1 MQKKVFQAQRE
12 GDEFF
17 ELVYDE
23 LRKIASSKMSKE
35 APYSTLQAT
44 ALVHEAWLRLGA
56 DQQPRW
62 DSKAHFYHSAAEA
75 MRRILIDRARKKSRK
90 RHGGELR
97 RDDVQDLDTISFDE
111 AEEEQFLAVNDAI
124 EAFAKL
130 HPEKAELVKLRYFVG
145 LTLREAGESLNIS
158 ERTAKRW
165 WAFSKAWLYDKIA
178 RS

>member
-1 MQKKVFQAQRE
+1 MQKEAFQAQRE
-12 GDEFF
+12 SDEFF

-23 LRKIASSKMSKE
+23 LRKIAAFKMSKE

-56 DQQPRW
+56 NQQPRW

-75 MRRILIDRARKKSRK
+75 MRRILIDRARKKRRK
-90 RHGGELR
+90 RHGGDFR
-97 RDDVQDLDTISFDE
+97 RDYNQNLDTLSFDE
-111 AEEEQFLAVNDAI
+111 TEDQQVLAVNDAI
-124 EAFAKL
+124 EVFAKV

-145 LTLREAGESLNIS
+145 LNLREAGEALNIS

-178 RS
+178 RT